1 MSISNTRREAGISS
15 CGQKSVDW
23 SPSLDQCLRPHQYSE
38 FHYQML
44 STEAI
49 NRVSH
54 FCGIHVA
61 DTLLFNTKTSC
72 TWLFQSLSSRSLRGT
87 VVSNHSESRIS
98 LQSLPRYRFSD
109 GDLRWK

>member
-49 NRVSH
+49 NRVSQFYVKEIFLIH
-54 FCGIHVA
+54 KPFPAQESHYEFCP
-61 DTLLFNTKTSC
+61 
-72 TWLFQSLSSRSLRGT
+72 Q
-87 VVSNHSESRIS
+87 RIS
-98 LQSLPRYRFSD
+98 GSCV
-109 GDLRWK
+109 